1 MYIAHQL
8 GYTVGKPYSLGGRAA
23 AESAVFSEDVRAGRR
38 VEEEEEEEGRGGEV
52 AMVAIA
58 FVEVGVE
65 VLVCG
70 LVAVACETEGIV
82 GSSTVG
88 EKVHTLCYLVKK
100 WGLFCTNKRTH

>member
-1 MYIAHQL
+1 M
-8 GYTVGKPYSLGGRAA
+8 
-23 AESAVFSEDVRAGRR
+23 FSEDVRAGRR
-38 VEEEEEEEGRGGEV
+38 VEEEEEEGRGGEV

-58 FVEVGVE
+58 FVVVGVE

-88 EKVHTLCYLVKK
+88 EKVYTLCYLVKK
-100 WGLFCTNKRTH
+100 RFILHQTNAHTRVETR